1 MQPEMM
7 FAMGIPSQSTLNPL
21 SVHSE
26 SNLAK
31 KILVVEDEHEI
42 RQLIVL
48 HLKRE
53 GFVVDEI
60 DDGEQA
66 RQLLLANKYDLVVID
81 WMLPSLSGL
90 EFTRWVRKRGTFGAL
105 PILFVTA
112 KTDPEFIAAG
122 LDAGA
127 DDYLNKPFDTLVL
140 MARVNAL
147 LRRSDWLLTRP
158 QDLPAASSRL
168 ALGELTLDPETFEA
182 SLGGEKLELTRSEFR
197 LLECLM
203 INQGRVCSRESLIGQ
218 IQGDGVN
225 VVGRT
230 VDTHVFG
237 LRKKMGKSADIIETI
252 RGVGYRVR
260 YLSAGK

>member
-1 MQPEMM
+1 MVTLS
-7 FAMGIPSQSTLNPL
+7 PSTP
-21 SVHSE
+21 
-26 SNLAK
+26 K
-31 KILVVEDEHEI
+31 RILVVEDENEI

-53 GFVVDEI
+53 GFDVDEI
-60 DDGEQA
+60 NDGEQA
-66 RQLLLANKYDLVVID
+66 RTLLATKQYDMVVLD

-90 EFTRWVRKRGTFGAL
+90 ELTRWMRKLKPGATHT

-112 KTDPEFIAAG
+112 KTEPEHVATG

-127 DDYLNKPFDTLVL
+127 DDYITKPFDTLVL

-147 LRRSDWLLTRP
+147 LRRNDWLKTQPATQSHRLT
-158 QDLPAASSRL
+158 
-168 ALGELTLDPETFEA
+168 LGELVLNTHTFEVTV
-182 SLGGEKLELTRSEFR
+182 SGQRLDLTRSEFK
-197 LLECLM
+197 LLESLLL
-203 INQGRVCSRESLIGQ
+203 NQGKVLSREAIIEE
-218 IQGDGVN
+218 IQGEGVN

-237 LRKKMGKSADIIETI
+237 LRKKLGDYADVIETI

-260 YLSAGK
+260 YLNPPK

>member
-1 MQPEMM
+1 MPLEMM
-7 FAMGIPSQSTLNPL
+7 SATATLSPSILNAGSIL
-21 SVHSE
+21 E
-26 SNLAK
+26 ARK
-31 KILVVEDEHEI
+31 RILVVEDENEI

-53 GFVVDEI
+53 GFDVDEI
-60 DDGEQA
+60 HDGEQA
-66 RQLLLANKYDLVVID
+66 RTLLASGPYDMVILD

-90 EFTRWVRKRGTFGAL
+90 ELTRWMRKMKPNATHT

-112 KTDPEFIAAG
+112 KTEPEHVATG

-127 DDYLNKPFDTLVL
+127 DDYITKPFDTLVL

-147 LRRSDWLLTRP
+147 LRRNDWLKTQPVAPNHRLT
-158 QDLPAASSRL
+158 
-168 ALGELTLDPETFEA
+168 LGELVLNTQTFEVN
-182 SLGGEKLELTRSEFR
+182 LKGQHLDLTRSEFK
-197 LLECLM
+197 LLESLLL
-203 INQGRVCSRESLIGQ
+203 NQGKVLSREAIIEE
-218 IQGDGVN
+218 IQGEGVN

-237 LRKKMGKSADIIETI
+237 LRKKLGDYSDVIETI

-260 YLSAGK
+260 YLNPPK

>member
-1 MQPEMM
+1 MNLDSQPKR
-7 FAMGIPSQSTLNPL
+7 
-21 SVHSE
+21 V
-26 SNLAK
+26 
-31 KILVVEDEHEI
+31 LVVEDENEI

-53 GFVVDEI
+53 GYLVDEVS
-60 DDGEQA
+60 DGEKATRLIASQSY
-66 RQLLLANKYDLVVID
+66 QLVILD
-81 WMLPSLSGL
+81 WMLPGMSGL
-90 EFTRWVRKRGTFGAL
+90 EITRWMRARREFDRI

-112 KTDPEFIAAG
+112 KVEPEHIASG

-147 LRRSDWLLTRP
+147 IRRNQWLSDIANKAPSQEPVR
-158 QDLPAASSRL
+158 SSRL
-168 ALGELTLDPETFEA
+168 QAGALEMDPSSFEA
-182 SLGGEKLELTRSEFR
+182 YLDGQKMDLTRSEFR
-197 LLECLM
+197 LLESLLE
-203 INQGRVCSRESLIGQ
+203 NQGKVLTREHLIEE
-218 IQGDGVN
+218 IQGEGVN

-237 LRKKMGKSADIIETI
+237 LRKKLGAHADLIETI

-260 YLSAGK
+260 FSS

>member
-1 MQPEMM
+1 MVTQSIPE
-7 FAMGIPSQSTLNPL
+7 T
-21 SVHSE
+21 
-26 SNLAK
+26 K
-31 KILVVEDEHEI
+31 RILVVEDETEI

-53 GFVVDEI
+53 GFEVEQAG
-60 DDGEQA
+60 DGEVA
-66 RQLLLANKYDLVVID
+66 RQMLTAGQYDLAVFD

-90 EFTRWVRKRGTFGAL
+90 ELTRWLRKRSPNGRM

-112 KTDPEFIAAG
+112 KTEPEHIASG

-147 LRRSDWLLTRP
+147 LRRREWLEQRDIPAEPSSTLT
-158 QDLPAASSRL
+158 
-168 ALGELTLDPETFEA
+168 LGELSMNTQTYEVRLAGQP
-182 SLGGEKLELTRSEFR
+182 LELTRSEFR
-197 LLECLM
+197 LMESLM
-203 INQGRVCSRESLIGQ
+203 LNQGKVLSREALIGL
-218 IQGDGVN
+218 IQGEGVN

-237 LRKKMGKSADIIETI
+237 LRKKMGDYGDIIETI

-260 YLSAGK
+260 YLPAK

>member
-1 MQPEMM
+1 LPLETT
-7 FAMGIPSQSTLNPL
+7 FATATLSIL
-21 SVHSE
+21 SNTITMDSR
-26 SNLAK
+26 K
-31 KILVVEDEHEI
+31 RILVVEDENEI

-53 GFVVDEI
+53 GFDVDEVH
-60 DDGEQA
+60 DGEQA
-66 RQLLLANKYDLVVID
+66 RTLLATNMYDMVILD

-90 EFTRWVRKRGTFGAL
+90 ELTRWMRKVKPNQTHT

-112 KTDPEFIAAG
+112 KTEPEHVATG

-127 DDYLNKPFDTLVL
+127 DDYISKPFDTLVL

-147 LRRSDWLLTRP
+147 LRRQDWLKA
-158 QDLPAASSRL
+158 QPAAANHRL
-168 ALGELTLDPETFEA
+168 QLGDLVLDMQTFEV
-182 SLGGEKLELTRSEFR
+182 SLKGEHLDLTRSEFK
-197 LLECLM
+197 LLESLLQ
-203 INQGRVCSRESLIGQ
+203 NQGKVLSREAIIEE
-218 IQGDGVN
+218 IQGEGVN

-237 LRKKMGKSADIIETI
+237 LRKKLGEYADVIETI

-260 YLSAGK
+260 YLNPPK